1 MYNYLWYPTILPGL
15 ATACCRL
22 CSSGLGGG
30 FGFSCASD
38 LSRGQA
44 PARSLGSGLYDATD
58 CAHLPKKKPVCPN
71 LGTHIQCGVEMYGT
85 HLGCLNFKWWVTPL
99 PISTN
104 VWEESSES
112 DKSIQIIQSG
122 KTVIRMKVHDLR
134 MIKLRSEIQSFF
146 LFSFS
151 SFSSFFSFSCLSCQ
165 AFLRSSTDQ
174 IPNEFNPPVV
184 AGAVPTDIAGPNS
197 CWWGPPP

>member
-1 MYNYLWYPTILPGL
+1 MAMLNNQRATMYNYLWYPMILPGHHCL
-15 ATACCRL
+15 LPAIF

-30 FGFSCASD
+30 FGVSCASD
-38 LSRGQA
+38 LSRG
-44 PARSLGSGLYDATD
+44 

-122 KTVIRMKVHDLR
+122 KTVEWKCMISAWSSWDLR
-134 MIKLRSEIQSFF
+134 SSLFFFFFF
-146 LFSFS
+146 LF
-151 SFSSFFSFSCLSCQ
+151 
-165 AFLRSSTDQ
+165 FLFLLFLLLLVLPSLFAILRR
-174 IPNEFNPPVV
+174 PNPKWV
-184 AGAVPTDIAGPNS
+184 
-197 CWWGPPP
+197 

>member
-1 MYNYLWYPTILPGL
+1 MAMLNNQRVTMYNYLWYPTILPGL

-44 PARSLGSGLYDATD
+44 PARPLGSGLYDATD

-104 VWEESSES
+104 VGRIFWIRQNNTNHTKWK
-112 DKSIQIIQSG
+112 D
-122 KTVIRMKVHDLR
+122 RMKVHDFS
-134 MIKLRSEIQSFF
+134 MIKLRSEIQSFLVF
-146 LFSFS
+146 LLSLLSLPSFPS
-151 SFSSFFSFSCLSCQ
+151 LACLAKPFC
-165 AFLRSSTDQ
+165 D
-174 IPNEFNPPVV
+174 PPQ
-184 AGAVPTDIAGPNS
+184 TKS
-197 CWWGPPP
+197 QMSLTLQS